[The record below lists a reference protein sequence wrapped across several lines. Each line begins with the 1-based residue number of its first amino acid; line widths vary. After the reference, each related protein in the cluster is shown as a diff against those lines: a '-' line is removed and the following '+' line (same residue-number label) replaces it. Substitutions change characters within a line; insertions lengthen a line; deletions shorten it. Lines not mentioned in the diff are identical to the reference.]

1 MISPPCAQGFFV
13 SRTRLAPSTVLSAIL
28 VAKVRK
34 IIETQTFLHK
44 KLHMSLNRGLMNRHN
59 FQASHKN
66 LQASRKN
73 FQASRK
79 NLQASHKKFF
89 VSYCHLSYFQ
99 VNLLNNI
106 DLFTNHTVIYCHILS
121 CRPRFATGKVRLCYG
136 QSESLLR
143 ANYRFGGSKPSAWSL
158 QTPEKP

>member
-1 MISPPCAQGFFV
+1 MAYNSNTGEITAPV
-13 SRTRLAPSTVLSAIL
+13 SIYDV
-28 VAKVRK
+28 
-34 IIETQTFLHK
+34 Q
-44 KLHMSLNRGLMNRHN
+44 LNRGLMNRQN

-121 CRPRFATGKVRLCYG
+121 CLPRFATGKVGVCYG
-136 QSESLLR
+136 QTIGLEAPNPRLG
-143 ANYRFGGSKPSAWSL
+143 ASKRQKSHKNSV
-158 QTPEKP
+158 EHDSI